1 MTYEIAEYKY
11 ATHMKSVYGL
21 VGDIEY
27 PSRKHSQQDCD
38 GNWILVSYNGN
49 KMGKVLTNGKVIA

>member
-27 PSRKHSQQDCD
+27 PSRKHSQQDSE
-38 GNWILVSYNGN
+38 GNWILVSYNGH
-49 KMGKVLTNGKVIA
+49 KMGKVLKNGKVIA

>member
-27 PSRKHSQQDCD
+27 PSRKHSQQDSE
-38 GNWILVSYNGN
+38 GNWILVSYSGH

>member
-1 MTYEIAEYKY
+1 MAYEIAEYKY

-27 PSRKHSQQDCD
+27 PSRKHSQQDSE
-38 GNWILVSYNGN
+38 GNWILVSYNGH

>member
-27 PSRKHSQQDCD
+27 PSRKHSQQDSE
-38 GNWILVSYNGN
+38 GNWILVSYNGH

>member
-11 ATHMKSVYGL
+11 IGHMRSVYGL
-21 VGDIEY
+21 TRDLEY
-27 PSRKHSQQDCD
+27 PSRKHSQQDSE
-38 GNWILVSYNGN
+38 GNWLLISYNGK

>member
-27 PSRKHSQQDCD
+27 PSRKHSQQDSE
-38 GNWILVSYNGN
+38 GNWLLISYNGH
-49 KMGKVLTNGKVIA
+49 KMGKVLKNGKVIA

>member
-21 VGDIEY
+21 KGDIEY
-27 PSRKHSQQDCD
+27 PSKKHSQQDSE
-38 GNWILVSYNGN
+38 GNWLLISYNRN
-49 KMGKVLTNGKVIA
+49 KMAKVLKNGKVIA

>member
-1 MTYEIAEYKY
+1 MSYEIAEYKY

-27 PSRKHSQQDCD
+27 PSRKHSQQDSE
-38 GNWILVSYNGN
+38 GNWILVSYNGH
-49 KMGKVLTNGKVIA
+49 KMGKVLKNGKVIA